1 MRIGV
6 VATGKSLGS
15 PAAADPVRTLAAAID
30 PGSELIFHPQ
40 CFERSGHFAG
50 NDERRREA
58 FLEFANDPGLDAIW
72 FGRGGYG
79 TCRVAEH
86 VLDRLGD
93 AASAKTYLGYSD
105 AGYLLAGLYKKGFT
119 VAHGPMPGDFAS
131 QGPAPVERAIRWL
144 IDRDPA
150 SLEPGLG
157 DAPAAAFNM
166 IVFSQLLGTPLEPDL
181 EGHVLMLEEVDEYM
195 YEIDRSLFHI
205 TSNPSVRRIA
215 GLKLGRC
222 IGAGGND
229 LDFVESEE
237 AVARRWCRE
246 SGIAWL
252 GRADIGHDRDNK
264 VVPFGRH

>member
-6 VATGKSLGS
+6 VATGKSLDRS
-15 PAAADPVRTLAAAID
+15 AVAEPVRALASAID
-30 PGSELIFHPQ
+30 PDVRIDFHPQ
-40 CFERSGHFAG
+40 CFESSGHFAG
-50 NDERRREA
+50 TDERRREA
-58 FLEFANDPGLDAIW
+58 FLEYANDPAFDAIW

-86 VLDRLGD
+86 ILPRLGE
-93 AASAKTYLGYSD
+93 AARDKIYLGYSD
-105 AGYLLAGLYKKGFT
+105 AGYLLAGLYRNGFN
-119 VAHGPMPGDFAS
+119 VAHGPMPGDMAS
-131 QGPAPVERAIRWL
+131 QGPEPVERALKWL
-144 IDRDPA
+144 IRRDPA

-181 EGHVLMLEEVDEYM
+181 SGHVLLLEEVDEYM
-195 YEIDRSLFHI
+195 YEIDRSLYHI
-205 TSNPSVRRIA
+205 SFNPSVRRIA
-215 GLKLGRC
+215 GLRLGRC
-222 IGAGGND
+222 IGADGND

-237 AVARRWCRE
+237 EVARRWCSE

-264 VVPFGRH
+264 VVPFGRP